1 MRKKNEEN
9 VSLTFKDHIIP
20 QQFSIYPM
28 SDNVRDTS
36 KSATQSNHHDAV
48 QPISSSTTT
57 TVNKTTNNDCNRK
70 YTPGE
75 VFYLYPHHYPQHTST
90 ASGISMRG
98 RRRPVGVSGRGG
110 VSMAVN
116 HGMPPRPTTS
126 CRGGGTT
133 KSGIRNP
140 AELQNNTTPYTTD
153 KEEQDH
159 PVQKSPET
167 LGIEEE
173 DEEEEEDDE
182 EYKEEEESDDEG
194 DDEKDEEEIKDEA
207 SSSFSN
213 ILVDH
218 SDDEVEILQEL
229 RDLLEDY
236 DDDWA
241 LFANHVSGVE
251 NSALKTTDNMEKTIS
266 VTHNKHA
273 SASSPLES
281 EESHRQ
287 NDIEHK
293 ETYRD
298 PNDACAASTLSTTS
312 SLDTGERPSQNMINS
327 NINTAASSNNKH
339 NYPSVSAPPSPTI
352 HNSTFRCPLDFIRQ
366 PPPNQPADASTSNQP
381 QGQEDDENSTATSE
395 PTQKQLEQ
403 LTHLLDQFY
412 QVLLQQAVLTVRH
425 LYLQKQHAIGQDP
438 RVLLLDTATKHS
450 HHPQRFTNEGSEHL
464 TQDELAQILDGAV
477 GMLQELDMLRK
488 NALRN
493 IVTFEEQQTA
503 LDSSPCST
511 LVDNNQVHS
520 TTSLRRVLTRSLFMR
535 TLQERYNQQN
545 RQQLHQNASASRIR
559 GFPTVFD
566 LRGLAKLEDT
576 FKVMDESVVA
586 YKNTLSTS
594 VQPSEKIVNIL
605 HSRQVR
611 TPLALS
617 FL

>member
-1 MRKKNEEN
+1 
-9 VSLTFKDHIIP
+9 
-20 QQFSIYPM
+20 M
-28 SDNVRDTS
+28 SDNVIDTS
-36 KSATQSNHHDAV
+36 KSETQSNHHDAV

-57 TVNKTTNNDCNRK
+57 VKKKTTTNDYNRL
-70 YTPGE
+70 YAPGE
-75 VFYLYPHHYPQHTST
+75 VYYLYPHHYPQNTST

-110 VSMAVN
+110 VSMAAN
-116 HGMPPRPTTS
+116 NGMPPRPTTS
-126 CRGGGTT
+126 CRGGGTA
-133 KSGIRNP
+133 KSFIRNP
-140 AELQNNTTPYTTD
+140 AELQTNTSHTTD

-159 PVQKSPET
+159 PVQKSPTKLE
-167 LGIEEE
+167 IEEE
-173 DEEEEEDDE
+173 DEEEEDDDE
-182 EYKEEEESDDEG
+182 EYKEDEESDDDG
-194 DDEKDEEEIKDEA
+194 DDEKEEEEVKDEA
-207 SSSFSN
+207 SSSLSN

-218 SDDEVEILQEL
+218 NDDEVEILEEL

-236 DDDWA
+236 DDDWT
-241 LFANHVSGVE
+241 LFANHISGVD
-251 NSALKTTDNMEKTIS
+251 NSALKTTESMEKTIS
-266 VTHNKHA
+266 VIHNKDA
-273 SASSPLES
+273 SALSTLES

-293 ETYRD
+293 ETYMD
-298 PNDACAASTLSTTS
+298 LNDACAASTLSTTS
-312 SLDTGERPSQNMINS
+312 SLDTGERPPQNMINN
-327 NINTAASSNNKH
+327 NINTAASSNHKH

-366 PPPNQPADASTSNQP
+366 PPPNQPANASTSTQP
-381 QGQEDDENSTATSE
+381 QGQLDADNSTATSE

-438 RVLLLDTATKHS
+438 RVLLMDTGTKHS
-450 HHPQRFTNEGSEHL
+450 QHPQRFTNEGSEHL

-477 GMLQELDMLRK
+477 GMLQELDVLRK

-503 LDSSPCST
+503 LESSPCST

-545 RQQLHQNASASRIR
+545 RQQLHQNTSASRIR

-566 LRGLAKLEDT
+566 IRGLAKLEDT

-594 VQPSEKIVNIL
+594 AQPSEKIVNIL